1 MEGCNW
7 VEPCLFVAFGERG
20 VAWPQPF
27 NVVTLFQFFFGAGE
41 ASGDMLV
48 KKGWFRAVEDIGRRT
63 QDLYLKTSEN
73 DHWFRVLFSC
83 FLNCSIV
90 TRTLAGFVF
99 AVVLGS
105 SIC

>member
-1 MEGCNW
+1 
-7 VEPCLFVAFGERG
+7 
-20 VAWPQPF
+20 
-27 NVVTLFQFFFGAGE
+27 
-41 ASGDMLV
+41 
-48 KKGWFRAVEDIGRRT
+48 VEDIGRRT